1 MNEDALGEALRALA
15 HPDRRAFV
23 RACTRGER
31 SAGDLAEVSTL
42 SLPSVS
48 EHLKVLRKSGLLV
61 LDRRGRN
68 WMYSTDTARLAAVS
82 EAVAALGGPDGT

>member
-1 MNEDALGEALRALA
+1 MIEVDLSEALRALS

-23 RACTRGER
+23 RACAHDER

-48 EHLKVLRKSGLLV
+48 EHLKVLRKSGLLI

-68 WMYSTDTARLAAVS
+68 WMYSTDTARLAAVAV
-82 EAVAALGGPDGT
+82 AVAALGDADGT